1 MYKRVPTS
9 SLIPVASLAKGICH
23 ESGRMLHTA
32 GARLGATHIET
43 MIRLGMVRVYEID
56 SNADALTLK
65 QEMSAKNT
73 WVAEIPVG
81 IPLPTAIR
89 NAAGTI
95 LLPKGAILTAEA
107 QAQLMKRGLL
117 EVYWEQSLAERMA
130 PQADEYLREVAGEQ
144 LATDFV
150 QETQRIA
157 PELLAP
163 PRTPAPAR
171 SQERRQHKRIAANIP
186 TQFLVQRR
194 MTSAWEPGAVQGT
207 LRDISKGGLALVT
220 LRELRLG
227 DRVKVVLAPRSRSI
241 EIEGIAE
248 VVRVTARDGAFE
260 IGARFLYIG
269 AKRK

>member
-1 MYKRVPTS
+1 MYKRVVTS
-9 SLIPVASLAKGICH
+9 KLTPVESLAKGICH
-23 ESGRMLHTA
+23 ESGRLLHVA
-32 GARLGATHIET
+32 GSRLGALHIET
-43 MIRLGMVRVYEID
+43 MVRLKIDRVYEID

-65 QEMSAKNT
+65 QEASAKNT

-95 LLPKGAILTAEA
+95 LLPQGAILTAEA

-117 EVYWEQSLAERMA
+117 EVYWEQSLADRLA
-130 PQADEYLREVAGEQ
+130 PQADEYLREIASAQ
-144 LATDFV
+144 LAADFV
-150 QETQRIA
+150 QETQKIA
-157 PELLAP
+157 PELLDG

-171 SQERRQHKRIAANIP
+171 GADRRQHRRIAANIA

-194 MTSAWEPGAVQGT
+194 MTSAWEPGAVRGT
-207 LRDISKGGLALVT
+207 LRDISKGGLGLVT

-227 DRVKVVLAPRSRSI
+227 DRVKVLLAPRSRTV
-241 EIEGIAE
+241 EMEGIAE
-248 VVRVTARDGAFE
+248 VVRVTPRDGAFE